1 MRKKYILLN
10 ETPEL
15 RKGAVMVE
23 ECDEGDQGFRCD
35 DKEMIKPKDSNSIYY
50 TRDVVLGQTGWF
62 EEAEELLLT
71 KKQIKKLKDILDNSN
86 NPTNNQKVNNRV
98 CVICG
103 NTVTG
108 HSKKKYCSK
117 PCLRKAMNNRAKLHY
132 HKNHEK

>member
-71 KKQIKKLKDILDNSN
+71 KKQIKKLKDILGNS
-86 NPTNNQKVNNRV
+86 TEKVNSRA
-98 CVICG
+98 CKICG
-103 NTVTG
+103 KDIGALASNV
-108 HSKKKYCSK
+108 KYCSK
-117 PCLRKAMNNRAKLHY
+117 ACVRKAMNERAKLNY
-132 HKNHEK
+132 RKNYKK